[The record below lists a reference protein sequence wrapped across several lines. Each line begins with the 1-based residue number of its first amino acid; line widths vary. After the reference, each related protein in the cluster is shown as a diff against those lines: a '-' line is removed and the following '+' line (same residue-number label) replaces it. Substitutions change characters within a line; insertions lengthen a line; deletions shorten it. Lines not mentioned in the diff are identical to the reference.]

1 MTRAASQPSLRTS
14 ATGGAATPVA
24 VLQVPLP
31 SRTVRLRLKL
41 EAENRYGSV
50 KARTAEAL
58 LDSLVAQGA
67 LRPGGHVVESTSG
80 NLGIAL
86 AGLCRERG
94 YRCTL
99 MVDATTPAYS
109 LARMIELGA
118 DLVTVDTADPIH
130 QVHAR
135 IDAVH
140 AFRLHHPDTAWT
152 DQYSNPA
159 GPAAHAATTGPEL
172 LGPAALGLPDAV
184 AIPVSTGGTLAGV
197 TAHLR
202 EHAPTVRVVAVDA
215 VGSTATGGPLQ
226 PRPRKIPGFGS
237 GLVSQLVRPD
247 ECDRIIH
254 ITDDDAAHTCRVIRA
269 RTGMSL
275 GGSAGAAVTAATR
288 LAIEDP
294 AISDIAC
301 LCPDGGDRYQNS
313 IYAATAEPPST
324 ASDTDAISA
333 LYNAA
338 LPQGGIFYEP

>member
-1 MTRAASQPSLRTS
+1 MTRTTSPPSLPTA
-14 ATGGAATPVA
+14 ATDGAATPVA

-41 EAENRYGSV
+41 EAANRYGSV
-50 KARTAEAL
+50 KARTAQAL

-118 DLVTVDTADPIH
+118 ELVTVDTPDPIH

-140 AFRLHHPDTAWT
+140 TFQLHHPDAVWT
-152 DQYSNPA
+152 DQYGNPA

-172 LGPAALGLPDAV
+172 LGPTALGPPDAV

-197 TAHLR
+197 IAHLR
-202 EHAPTVRVVAVDA
+202 RHAPTVRVVAVDA
-215 VGSTATGGPLQ
+215 VGSTAIGGPLR
-226 PRPRKIPGFGS
+226 PRPRKLPGFGS

-247 ECDRIIH
+247 DCDRVIH
-254 ITDDDAAHTCRVIRA
+254 VTDDDAAHTCRVIQA
-269 RTGMSL
+269 RTGLSL
-275 GGSAGAAVTAATR
+275 GGSAGATVTAATR
-288 LAIEDP
+288 LAIDDP
-294 AISDIAC
+294 TISDIAC
-301 LCPDGGDRYQNS
+301 LCPDGGDRYQDTV
-313 IYAATAEPPST
+313 YAAAGPPPT
-324 ASDTDAISA
+324 TSDTDAISA
-333 LYNAA
+333 LRHAA
-338 LPQGGIFYEP
+338 LPLGNLSHEP